1 MKENPPTSPNLG
13 GTNNVAPK
21 DKPSSSFSS
30 FLTFFLA
37 GTVKV
42 GGRVSNTN
50 PISIF
55 YPDPASVPLWEFCP
69 SPLDGAAAAPRLFHP
84 STIFHLKYC
93 VWWSYFHF
101 IDMLITDSIWTT
113 LLSDLTTCFTSISLT
128 FQLEQTFVELSIL
141 TESRLSK

>member
-55 YPDPASVPLWEFCP
+55 YPDPASVPL
-69 SPLDGAAAAPRLFHP
+69 
-84 STIFHLKYC
+84 
-93 VWWSYFHF
+93 
-101 IDMLITDSIWTT
+101 
-113 LLSDLTTCFTSISLT
+113 
-128 FQLEQTFVELSIL
+128 
-141 TESRLSK
+141 